1 MQIKSNTHYMKARK
15 RLASLSELSYLKVAR
30 RMRIAIQIA
39 DAMEAQHISKKEL
52 ACKMG
57 RQPSEITKWLSGD
70 QNFTSDTLAEL
81 SYYLHAKITGEAPD
95 YSVTY
100 LTFLYNQSLTMGF
113 PNESLDFPISSRR
126 RWKELPD
133 NSPVNGN

>member
-1 MQIKSNTHYMKARK
+1 MKARK
-15 RLASLSELSYLKVAR
+15 RLAARSELSYLKVAR

-52 ACKMG
+52 AEKMG

-81 SYYLHAKITGEAPD
+81 SYYLHAKITGEAPEF
-95 YSVTY
+95 SFTY
-100 LTFLYNQSLTMGF
+100 LNVYYDSSLTMDLPLVNMGA
-113 PNESLDFPISSRR
+113 SVSSRR
-126 RWKELPD
+126 QWKQLAGA
-133 NSPVNGN
+133 PVLIPADCS

>member
-1 MQIKSNTHYMKARK
+1 MKARK

-39 DAMEAQHISKKEL
+39 DAMEAQHISRKEL
-52 ACKMG
+52 AQKMG

-81 SYYLHAKITGEAPD
+81 SYYLHARLTGETPD

-113 PNESLDFPISSRR
+113 PYESLKVSVSSRR
-126 RWKELPD
+126 RWKELQNSPD
-133 NSPVNGN
+133 FSPVNGN